1 MAMRKNPWPVYNIW
15 QLQAIDGVVPD
26 DVTVAAS
33 RAAASVFYGANPAT
47 RLAGFYEMKVD
58 IDATSTRDW
67 DGGRGFD
74 PIGAGSAAFLGAFDG
89 GGNVVRGLRIAR
101 ADDNEIGLFAAL
113 NATVV
118 NLGLDEARITGGN
131 NVGAVVGSISID
143 GDLQGVWGARSC
155 AGRRQC
161 GRFGRS
167 IGFRGLSS
175 SWFAG
180 QVDGDDAVGGLAG
193 YALAGSDVADSW
205 AAVDIVAPVG
215 SRAGELV
222 GQADAAATL
231 SRLWGEGLSC
241 RRTSRRRRA
250 ATMRA
255 MRFITVGISAI
266 SMTTFSKTRR
276 FGMSGMSE

>member
-1 MAMRKNPWPVYNIW
+1 MAGYNIW

-47 RLAGFYEMKVD
+47 RLAGFYEMQVD

-74 PIGAGSAAFLGAFDG
+74 PIGDGSKAFLGAFDG
-89 GGNVVRGLRIAR
+89 GGNVVRGLRIDR

-113 NATVV
+113 NATVA
-118 NLGLDEARITGGN
+118 NLGLDDARITGGN
-131 NVGAVVGSISID
+131 NVGG
-143 GDLQGVWGARSC
+143 L
-155 AGRRQC
+155 AGRLD
-161 GRFGRS
+161 S
-167 IGFRGLSS
+167 AGLYS

-180 QVDGDDAVGGLAG
+180 QVEGDDAVGGLAG

-215 SRAGELV
+215 SRAGELA
-222 GQADAAATL
+222 G
-231 SRLWGEGLSC
+231 GLMPPLHCRDCGAKVIC
-241 RRTSRRRRA
+241 RRTFPRWA
-250 ATMRA
+250 AI
-255 MRFITVGISAI
+255 RFPCIPTAFAL
-266 SMTTFSKTRR
+266 SMTPLSKTRQ
-276 FGMSGMSE
+276 FGMLERPKIFRF